1 MIFLFFFLDVDE
13 IVFMWVDD
21 DKIYIGVYLDYVVVI
36 VVLMVMFMYLIKN
49 EL

>member
-1 MIFLFFFLDVDE
+1 
-13 IVFMWVDD
+13 MWVDD